1 MPFEQRIQDKAI
13 GRWRTLLP
21 ALGIHDRFLTNRHGP
36 CPICG
41 GTDRFRWDDKAGS
54 GSYYCNQCGPGSGV
68 DLVMKARRVPFIE
81 AKRLIEQHLPQSP
94 VIAPKARRDT
104 SFETLTAIWQRAQRL
119 TGNEPASWYLAR
131 RGLPHDSPSL
141 RFLPRFTY
149 YHDDKSKTEH
159 PAMLAL
165 FVSPDRTVHTIQYTY
180 LDGAGRKADVPEP
193 RKLAPAKIPTGGAVR
208 LASSAQTMGIAEG
221 VETALAA
228 AKLFEV
234 PVWSAL
240 SAGGLVKWQP
250 PETARHIIVF
260 GDNDANAT
268 GQAAAW
274 SLAHRLIA
282 EGLTAEVRV
291 PDEPGTDWNDVLS
304 AEAA

>member
-1 MPFEQRIQDKAI
+1 MQFERIQDRAI

-21 ALGIHDRFLTNRHGP
+21 ALGVHERFLSKKHGP

-54 GSYYCNQCGPGSGV
+54 GSYFCNQCGAGSGV
-68 DLVMKARRVPFIE
+68 DLVMKVKGVPFIE
-81 AKRLIEQHLPQSP
+81 AKRMIDEHLPSAT
-94 VIAPKARRDT
+94 IEMPKARRDT

-119 TGNEPASWYLAR
+119 TGSDPASWYLAR
-131 RGLPHDSPSL
+131 RGLDHGSPSL
-141 RFLPRFTY
+141 RFLPKFP
-149 YHDDKSKTEH
+149 YHHEDKRRTEH

-165 FVSPDRTVHTIQYTY
+165 FVSPDRAVHTIQYTY
-180 LDGAGRKADVPEP
+180 LDGSGRKAEVPKP

-208 LASSAQTMGIAEG
+208 LASSAETMGIAEG

-228 AKLFEV
+228 AKMFDV

-240 SAGGLVKWQP
+240 SAGGLIKWKP
-250 PETARHIIVF
+250 PATARHIIVF

-274 SLAHRLIA
+274 ALAHRLIA
-282 EGLTAEVRV
+282 EGLTAEVRI
-291 PDEPGTDWNDVLS
+291 PDDAGTDWNDVLA
-304 AEAA
+304 AEAS